1 MKERPYGFIAEDKI
15 DHNGEIFD
23 YIRELH
29 DYLWRF
35 VYIVNPDA
43 AGSLSDQIDEVLDNL
58 ESKRFK
64 LKEVK

>member
-1 MKERPYGFIAEDKI
+1 MKTRPYGFIAADKI

-35 VYIVNPDA
+35 VHVFEPGA
-43 AGSLSDQIDEVLDNL
+43 WGSLADYVDAVLGDA
-58 ESKRFK
+58 ESKRSR
-64 LKEVK
+64 LS